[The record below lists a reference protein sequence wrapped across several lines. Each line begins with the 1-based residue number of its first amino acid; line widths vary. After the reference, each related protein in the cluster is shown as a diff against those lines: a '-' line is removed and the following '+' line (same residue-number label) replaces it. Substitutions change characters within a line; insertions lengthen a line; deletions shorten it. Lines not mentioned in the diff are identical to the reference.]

1 MAPRNERPS
10 DAFVRRL
17 LEEYKSEGRLC
28 SVTGSVYCTAWVSMV
43 SKSVNGSSVWVF
55 PTSFQYICDHQQ
67 TSGGWEGVEIVDEI
81 VTTLACLLSL
91 KKHEKIESEPSD
103 LTDKIEKAILFLNAR
118 LLDWDITKTERIAFE
133 ILVPS
138 ILSLLE
144 QEGIKFKFPSH
155 DKLLQLKAAKL
166 SKFTLDQ
173 LYKHPSPMLYSLEAF
188 IGIIDFDKVRNHL
201 SNGSM
206 FSSPSS
212 TAAYLMNASHWDE
225 RAEKYL
231 TDAVNNGC
239 RYGEGMVA
247 CTYPTTNFEFT
258 WVCSCPCCC

>member
-1 MAPRNERPS
+1 MAVRDERPS

-17 LEEYKSEGRLC
+17 LEEYKREGRLC

-43 SKSVNGSSVWVF
+43 SKPVNGSLVWVF

-67 TSGGWEGVEIVDEI
+67 SSGGWIGVDVVDEI
-81 VTTLACLLSL
+81 VNTLACLLSL
-91 KKHEKIESEPSD
+91 KKHQKIESGPSE
-103 LTDKIEKAILFLNAR
+103 LTHKIEKAILFLNAQ
-118 LLDWDITKTERIAFE
+118 LLEWDVTKIERIAFE

-138 ILSLLE
+138 ILNLLE
-144 QEGIKFKFPSH
+144 QEGIKFTFPNR
-155 DKLLQLKAAKL
+155 DKLLQMKEAKM

-188 IGIIDFDKVRNHL
+188 VGIIDFDKVRNHL

-212 TAAYLMNASHWDE
+212 TAAYLMNASRWDE

-231 TDAVNNGC
+231 SDAVRNG
-239 RYGEGMVA
+239 RRNAEGMVA

-258 WVCSCPCCC
+258 WVCFWPCCC